1 MESEGRYTHTHHR
14 CSTRRLTPPIPPL
27 PSFPC
32 SSRLRKEKESLVR
45 VSEAEGEALVAKV
58 RVKEGEMVEAARAA
72 LQQAE
77 VETEHA
83 VNRLRRGLKE

>member
-1 MESEGRYTHTHHR
+1 
-14 CSTRRLTPPIPPL
+14 
-27 PSFPC
+27 
-32 SSRLRKEKESLVR
+32 